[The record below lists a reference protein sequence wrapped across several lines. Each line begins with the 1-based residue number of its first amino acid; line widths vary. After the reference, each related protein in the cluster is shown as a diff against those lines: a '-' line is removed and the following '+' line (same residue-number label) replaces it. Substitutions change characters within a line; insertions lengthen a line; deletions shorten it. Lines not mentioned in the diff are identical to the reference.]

1 MRIWKKSFLKEI
13 CKEVRIQKGHPRWR
27 SGRKPACQCRRCKRC
42 GFHPW
47 VATRSSILAWKIP
60 WTKESRGLQYM
71 GWQRV
76 RHDWATKHICT
87 QSPERLG
94 NKSQPGTEVGR
105 YQQNNCGERL
115 VMSTHL
121 SWVVLTL
128 FFFANIE
135 MEAISLK
142 QRNGKS
148 QLCSTCKGP
157 GFLEINYRNKWST
170 FLQSKW

>member
-47 VATRSSILAWKIP
+47 VATCSSILAWKIP

-76 RHDWATKHICT
+76 RHDWATKHSTAHIVCGIT
-87 QSPERLG
+87 PLG
-94 NKSQPGTEVGR
+94 
-105 YQQNNCGERL
+105 
-115 VMSTHL
+115 
-121 SWVVLTL
+121 
-128 FFFANIE
+128 
-135 MEAISLK
+135 
-142 QRNGKS
+142 NGKS
-148 QLCSTCKGP
+148 QKRSLEQQFSLSDLPLKPCRNPVCCPEPGASGDLVACTRFR
-157 GFLEINYRNKWST
+157 GFLLFILAHRAVRSRKYSPWG
-170 FLQSKW
+170 